1 MKKLK
6 SEKGAIT
13 IIVLVSVLFFV
24 SFLISSYVIIANKVQ
39 TQKEI
44 IKETKKI
51 YEPTMSMEETY
62 NRYFINDGVIPIY
75 TAKQLLN
82 IGTGN
87 RINIKGKIYT
97 FSNNASYILEDNLE
111 FTAEEMNLENDWI
124 PIGNRTEEDFNVN
137 FEGNGHTITVTNLDG
152 TKHIYSEKNSYGGL
166 CNLTIN
172 TTPEDAIVTLTYGEN
187 TSEEK
192 SINVPY
198 NTVVN
203 YSIISGEDIEETD
216 TIVVTEDTTLE
227 INTEQ
232 SQEQNDLDNVQI

>member
-6 SEKGAIT
+6 SENGAIT

-24 SFLISSYVIIANKVQ
+24 AFLISSYVIVANKVQ

-44 IKETKKI
+44 IEETKRI
-51 YEPTMSMEETY
+51 YAPTMSMEEAY

-75 TAKQLLN
+75 NAKQLLS
-82 IGTGN
+82 IGTGD
-87 RINIKGKIYT
+87 RFNIEGKIYV

-152 TKHIYSEKNSYGGL
+152 TKHVYSEKNSYGGL

-172 TTPEDAIVTLTYGEN
+172 TIPEDAIVTFTYGEE
-187 TSEEK
+187 TSQEK

-198 NTVVN
+198 NTIVN
-203 YSIISGEDIEETD
+203 YSVINADNIEKTDSII
-216 TIVVTEDTTLE
+216 VTEDVTLE
-227 INTEQ
+227 VNIEQ
-232 SQEQNDLDNVQI
+232 PQYQNNLDNLQI